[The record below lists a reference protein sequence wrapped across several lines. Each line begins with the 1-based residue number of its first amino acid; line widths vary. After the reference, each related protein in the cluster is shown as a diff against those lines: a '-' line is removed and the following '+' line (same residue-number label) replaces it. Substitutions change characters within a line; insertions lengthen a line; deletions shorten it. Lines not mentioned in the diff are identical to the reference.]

1 MECSVLDIL
10 YVLGVIVL
18 FVVVGLVGKA
28 VEKL

>member
-1 MECSVLDIL
+1 VLDL
-10 YVLGVIVL
+10 AFLVGALTL